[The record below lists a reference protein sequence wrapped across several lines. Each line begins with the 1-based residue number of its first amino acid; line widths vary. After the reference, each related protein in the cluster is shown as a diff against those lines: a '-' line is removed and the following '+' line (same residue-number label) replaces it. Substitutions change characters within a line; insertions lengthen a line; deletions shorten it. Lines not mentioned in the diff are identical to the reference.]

1 LAEDGADEEARLT
14 MLAKLDGG
22 DAADHPYIPVGNPVR
37 TFRVNNDGTFTAVV
51 NITAQSALYGVQFTF
66 TLLATTYDTD
76 GGPPLTA
83 ERAAWVDEICGHP
96 HVVDF
101 WSEVD
106 QGPSQVLY
114 NYGVIVVGPE
124 GANDGD
130 QVRVRMDHLN
140 DPATFGAIDAAWAR
154 MAALGVT

>member
-1 LAEDGADEEARLT
+1 
-14 MLAKLDGG
+14 MLAKLDTA

-37 TFRVNNDGTFTAVV
+37 TFRVNNDGTFTPVV

-66 TLLATTYDTD
+66 TLLASTYDTD

-83 ERAAWVDEICGHP
+83 ERAAWVDEICGYR

-101 WSEVD
+101 RSEVD

-114 NYGVIVVGPE
+114 NYGVITVGPE
-124 GANDGD
+124 GATDGD
-130 QVRVRMDHLN
+130 EVRVRMDMLN
-140 DPATFGAIDAAWAR
+140 LPSTFAAIDAAWAR
-154 MAALGVT
+154 MQALGVT